1 MSSPGPPPGPRPRGT
16 HRAASSSQSLLI
28 PVVLVAAVIAAIG
41 LATWMLLAS
50 PGDDAAFPT
59 GTPTPA
65 GGTSTGASPS
75 KSPSASPSKS
85 ATKSASPS
93 KSPTKSSKPSP
104 TKSPTDR
111 PVPSVPV
118 YVFNQTTVTG
128 LAASFSRVL
137 DSDGWTVAGV
147 GNWRGFVPSNT
158 VYYWPGD
165 KAAAQR
171 LSSDYGE
178 IGRVWPASSP
188 MPRDGLV
195 VILAS
200 DLVK

>member
-1 MSSPGPPPGPRPRGT
+1 VL
-16 HRAASSSQSLLI
+16 AVA
-28 PVVLVAAVIAAIG
+28 VVAAIG
-41 LATWMLLAS
+41 LAAWMLLAPS
-50 PGDDAAFPT
+50 GDDAAFPT
-59 GTPTPA
+59 GPPTPA
-65 GGTSTGASPS
+65 TSTST
-75 KSPSASPSKS
+75 SPSASPSKS
-85 ATKSASPS
+85 PKPSASPS
-93 KSPTKSSKPSP
+93 KSPTKTTKPSP
-104 TKSPTDR
+104 TKTTTDR

-128 LAASFSRVL
+128 LAASFGRVL
-137 DSDGWTVAGV
+137 ESDGWNVAGV

-165 KAAAQR
+165 KPAAQR

-188 MPRDGLV
+188 MPRDGLS